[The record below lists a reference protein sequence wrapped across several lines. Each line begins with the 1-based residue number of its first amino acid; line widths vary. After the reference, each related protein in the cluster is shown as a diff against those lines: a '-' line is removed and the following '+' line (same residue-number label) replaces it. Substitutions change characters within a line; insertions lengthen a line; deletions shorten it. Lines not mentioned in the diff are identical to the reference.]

1 MIHQLFSVLP
11 TNIIILNYIIDKSTL
26 KIFIFDDF
34 LKEVLIFII
43 YSGACSDLL
52 LSKSEM
58 GR

>member
-1 MIHQLFSVLP
+1 MIHQLFNFII
-11 TNIIILNYIIDKSTL
+11 TNIIILNTRFTS